1 MYQLYCDDSG
11 THAASPI
18 AVAAAYVSTERG
30 WATFESQWRA
40 ICSREGL
47 EYFHMT
53 DFVASVANPEIKPYG
68 DWDRGRRERV
78 FSDFVRVINENKRA
92 GFAVAVP
99 KKAYARILKEQMPD
113 AVREKFGDFHFT
125 YAVRSLLL
133 LVARWR
139 KDSQITLPIH
149 YTFDPVDRR
158 AEKSEIEK
166 PWLHDETIKTWGNL
180 LGITFGGCAF
190 KSKKNATPLQAAD
203 VLAWQ
208 HRDHM
213 DRIVLKGRDDVKDC
227 HPHYVALRNNQA
239 LNLTYYTEAQLRK
252 NLAHELAVHE
262 GRASMS
268 YGTVNLFRS

>member
-30 WATFESQWRA
+30 WATFESQWNA

-99 KKAYARILKEQMPD
+99 KEAYCRILKVQMPD

-190 KSKKNATPLQAAD
+190 ESKKNATPLQAAD

-213 DRIVLKGRDDVKDC
+213 DRIVLKGRRERLS
-227 HPHYVALRNNQA
+227 PALCCAPKQSGIKFD
-239 LNLTYYTEAQLRK
+239 LL
-252 NLAHELAVHE
+252 H
-262 GRASMS
+262 
-268 YGTVNLFRS
+268 